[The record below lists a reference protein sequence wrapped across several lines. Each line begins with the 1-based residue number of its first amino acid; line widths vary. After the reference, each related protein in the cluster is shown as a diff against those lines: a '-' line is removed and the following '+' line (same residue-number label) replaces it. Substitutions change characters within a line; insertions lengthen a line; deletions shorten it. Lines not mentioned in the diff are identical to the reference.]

1 MASVSKLPP
10 PSPLCI
16 VLAVVLAASTALS
29 AHLGALRAGGGSG
42 GGSGDVHDLL
52 PQYGFPRGILPDNV
66 ASYSLSDDGAF
77 EVRLRGPCYVQ
88 FDQLVYYDRKIS
100 GRLSYGSVSGVSG
113 IQAKKL
119 FVWLPVTGI
128 KSDSGSG
135 MIEFY
140 VGALS
145 EKLPAAQFEAVPAC
159 KSNACDGN
167 PEAASV

>member
-1 MASVSKLPP
+1 MASVSTV
-10 PSPLCI
+10 
-16 VLAVVLAASTALS
+16 VLAVVLLAAAASAS
-29 AHLGALRAGGGSG
+29 AARLGALRTGGGD
-42 GGSGDVHDLL
+42 GDVHDLL

-77 EVRLRGPCYVQ
+77 EIRLRAPCYVQ

-100 GRLSYGSVSGVSG
+100 GKLSYGSVSGVSG

-119 FVWLPVTGI
+119 FVWLPVTSI

-145 EKLPAAQFEAVPAC
+145 EKLPADQFQAIPAC
-159 KSNACDGN
+159 KSNACGEI
-167 PEAASV
+167 PKAASM